1 MHSAIR
7 MQPRHFALLPI
18 VLAVGYILLKSF
30 FATTYVNPVTG
41 SKHKIDLNPQQEEQL
56 GLQSYQQVL
65 GQESANV
72 VTGGPEV
79 DMVKTVARRLA
90 ASAMDKAQAQYHW
103 QVSVIKSDEV
113 NAFCLPGGEIV
124 VYTGILPLTQGE
136 AGLATVLGHEMAHAT
151 SHHGAQRMYKQEQMQ
166 TLMQGAQGSI
176 FNMDAGQQ
184 AAVMGLLGAATKYG
198 KILPFSRDQESEADH
213 IGLIFMA
220 HAGYDPHE
228 ALEFWK
234 RMDAKTSAG
243 APPQFASDH
252 PSNGQRIQQIEGWM
266 PDAEKE
272 YAASPMKDSKQPTQ
286 QTGM

>member
-1 MHSAIR
+1 
-7 MQPRHFALLPI
+7 MQPRHFAILPI
-18 VLAVGYILLKSF
+18 VLAVGYILVKSLF
-30 FATTYVNPVTG
+30 TPTFTNPETG
-41 SKHKIDLNPQQEEQL
+41 SRHKIGLSTQQEEQL

-72 VTGGPEV
+72 VESGPEV
-79 DMVKTVARRLA
+79 ELVKTVSRRLA
-90 ASAMDKAQAQYHW
+90 SAASEKSQTNYHW

-151 SHHGAQRMYKQEQMQ
+151 SHHGAQRIYKQQQEQAIM
-166 TLMQGAQGSI
+166 MGAQAGMG
-176 FNMDAGQQ
+176 NMDYSQQ
-184 AAVMGLLGAATKYG
+184 QTVMAALGAGTKFFHA
-198 KILPFSRDQESEADH
+198 LPFSRDQESEADH
-213 IGLIFMA
+213 IGLLYMA
-220 HAGYDPHE
+220 RAGYDPHE
-228 ALEFWK
+228 ALNFWK
-234 RMDAKTSAG
+234 RMDEKTSAG

-252 PSNGQRIQQIEGWM
+252 PSNGQRIQQLQNWM

-272 YAASPMKDSKQPTQ
+272 YAGSSMKDSKQPTQ